1 MPSEDHHVVIRKRP
15 WLLRFTRLRGN
26 VRGYCFMPEPH
37 RGKTKRQYEIL
48 VHRGPG
54 SNGRLELDTLIH
66 EVTHASFPDAAEE
79 HVHEAA
85 SDLARI
91 LWELGY
97 RLTPQER

>member
-1 MPSEDHHVVIRKRP
+1 MAAQRYDHSVIIRKMP
-15 WLLRFTRLRGN
+15 WLLRFTRLRGAT
-26 VRGYCFMPEPH
+26 RGYCFLPEPH

-91 LWELGY
+91 LWDLGY
-97 RLTPQER
+97 RRTEG